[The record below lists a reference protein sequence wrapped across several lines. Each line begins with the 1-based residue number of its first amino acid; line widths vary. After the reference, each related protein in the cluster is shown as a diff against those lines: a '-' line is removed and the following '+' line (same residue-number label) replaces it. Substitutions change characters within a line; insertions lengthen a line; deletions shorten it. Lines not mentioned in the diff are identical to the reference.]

1 MRDSFAVA
9 MILVGAV
16 MMALNL
22 FFARSLFA
30 ALPFVDRATR
40 GQVRFRQQIY
50 SGLIAFF
57 LAAYVITAIAFTRG
71 WELLGEH
78 FVGLIFLLGALIVG
92 LGIRIQLRL
101 VESLLKT
108 MERLVP
114 ICAECRRVR
123 IPDPD
128 AGDVWQAVNLWFQ
141 SDAVVTHSLCPDCTA
156 RQMVPNPFPTP
167 AR

>member
-1 MRDSFAVA
+1 MRGSFSVTL
-9 MILVGAV
+9 ILIGAV

-30 ALPFVDRATR
+30 VLPFVDRATR
-40 GQVRFRQQIY
+40 GQIRFRQQTY

-57 LAAYVITAIAFTRG
+57 LVGYLITAFAFTQERDV
-71 WELLGEH
+71 LGEN

-101 VESLLKT
+101 AESLIRT
-108 MERLVP
+108 MERLIP

-123 IPDPD
+123 IPN
-128 AGDVWQAVNLWFQ
+128 GDTGEAWSAVNLWFQ
-141 SDAVVTHSLCPDCTA
+141 NDAVVTHSLCPDCEA
-156 RQMVPNPFPTP
+156 RQLTSHPRPNP